1 MAAGFSSP
9 RTFFRWQLN
18 QLLIAFCGEL
28 LSRNDRKAQ
37 GFSDGCEGETVKH
50 VVARMPAM
58 GSAPRRPSLPL
69 AAGFTETWLFAAAS
83 QAVMIVE
90 LASGNIV
97 EANPAAAAL
106 LDSERTQ
113 LLGSSFLGAFD
124 ADSTPALAQMIATVR
139 RRGHIERV
147 IARTR
152 GRSAARGSRLAR
164 WARAGRDIAITLSL
178 VSAES
183 DAYMLV
189 RLLPAARAAS
199 DRNDHGDGDGARDSD
214 TRDASDAKVPSL
226 VLDAIDKAPEGF
238 VVTDPELRLSY
249 ANRAFIR
256 MAGLDSLAQLQGNS
270 LTLWLELTQAD
281 LTRLNEQMARRE
293 AVTVFNTTLRRS
305 SLSTRGASLE
315 VEVSAIAVPDGR
327 ERSWGFRISAGG
339 QSAAA

>member
-1 MAAGFSSP
+1 M
-9 RTFFRWQLN
+9 
-18 QLLIAFCGEL
+18 LIAFCGEL

-37 GFSDGCEGETVKH
+37 DFSDGCEGETVKQ

-113 LLGSSFLGAFD
+113 LLGSSFLGVFD
-124 ADSTPALAQMIATVR
+124 PDSTPALAQMIATVR

-189 RLLPAARAAS
+189 RLLPATRAAS
-199 DRNDHGDGDGARDSD
+199 DRNDHGDGDSDGDGADDSD

-226 VLDAIDKAPEGF
+226 VLDAIEKAPEGF

-327 ERSWGFRISAGG
+327 ERSWGFRISVGG